1 MNQNLK
7 EMKGL
12 IYTFLVLLG
21 LTCVC
26 VVTCPNKSAHSEAL
40 KNLLNTVM
48 TEEMNNSVETD
59 EDAGWAMLGSMIGT
73 GIGGLMIDN
82 MLKVEN
88 YFVCSVGTMTF
99 DGETKIVSL
108 GLMNHVFT
116 ISEDEAKEAAS
127 DLL

>member
-1 MNQNLK
+1 
-7 EMKGL
+7 MKGL
-12 IYTFLVLLG
+12 LYTFLVILG
-21 LTCVC
+21 LACVC
-26 VVTCPNKSAHSEAL
+26 VVTCPDKSAHSEAL
-40 KNLLNTVM
+40 KELLNTVI
-48 TEEMNNSVETD
+48 TENMNKGVETN

-88 YFVCSVGTMTF
+88 YVVCSVGTMTF

-116 ISEDEAKEAAS
+116 IPEDEAREAAS
-127 DLL
+127 DIL

>member
-1 MNQNLK
+1 
-7 EMKGL
+7 MKGL

-26 VVTCPNKSAHSEAL
+26 VVTCPDKSAHSEAL
-40 KNLLNTVM
+40 KNLLNTVI
-48 TEEMNNSVETD
+48 TEEVNN
-59 EDAGWAMLGSMIGT
+59 MLGSMIGT
-73 GIGGLMIDN
+73 GIVGGLMIDN

-108 GLMNHVFT
+108 GLMNHVF
-116 ISEDEAKEAAS
+116 IIPEDEAKEAAS
-127 DLL
+127 DLLWYFSK

>member
-1 MNQNLK
+1 
-7 EMKGL
+7 MKGL

-21 LTCVC
+21 LACVC
-26 VVTCPNKSAHSEAL
+26 VITCPDKNAHSEAL
-40 KNLLNTVM
+40 KGLLNTVM
-48 TEEMNNSVETD
+48 TEEMNKSVETD
-59 EDAGWAMLGSMIGT
+59 EDAGWEMLGSMIGT

-99 DGETKIVSL
+99 EGETKIVSL

-116 ISEDEAKEAAS
+116 ITEDEAKEAAS

>member
-1 MNQNLK
+1 MRGDLSD
-7 EMKGL
+7 
-12 IYTFLVLLG
+12 
-21 LTCVC
+21 
-26 VVTCPNKSAHSEAL
+26 KSAHSEAL
-40 KNLLNTVM
+40 KDLLNTVM
-48 TEEMNNSVETD
+48 TEEMNKSAETD

-88 YFVCSVGTMTF
+88 YFVSSVGTMIF

-116 ISEDEAKEAAS
+116 IPEDEAKETAS

>member
-1 MNQNLK
+1 
-7 EMKGL
+7 MKGL
-12 IYTFLVLLG
+12 LYTFLVLLG
-21 LTCVC
+21 LACVC
-26 VVTCPNKSAHSEAL
+26 VVTCPDKDAHSDAL
-40 KNLLNTVM
+40 KQLLNTVM
-48 TEEMNNSVETD
+48 TEELYKDVETD
-59 EDAGWAMLGSMIGT
+59 EDAGWAMLGSMFGT

-82 MLKVEN
+82 MLKVDN

-116 ISEDEAKEAAS
+116 IPEEEAREAAS

>member
-1 MNQNLK
+1 
-7 EMKGL
+7 MKGFL
-12 IYTFLVLLG
+12 YTLLVLLA
-21 LTCVC
+21 LACVC
-26 VVTCPNKSAHSEAL
+26 VVSCPEKSAHSEAL
-40 KNLLNTVM
+40 KELLNTVM
-48 TEEMNNSVETD
+48 TEELNKEVETD

-99 DGETKIVSL
+99 DGETKIVSV
-108 GLMNHVFT
+108 GIMNHVFT
-116 ISEDEAKEAAS
+116 IPEDEAREAAD

>member
-1 MNQNLK
+1 
-7 EMKGL
+7 MKGL

-21 LTCVC
+21 LACVC
-26 VVTCPNKSAHSEAL
+26 VVTCPDKNAHSEAL
-40 KNLLNTVM
+40 KDLFNTVM
-48 TEEMNNSVETD
+48 TEEMNKSVETD
-59 EDAGWAMLGSMIGT
+59 EDAGWEMLGSMIVT

-99 DGETKIVSL
+99 EGETKIVSL

-116 ISEDEAKEAAS
+116 ITEDEAKEAAS

>member
-1 MNQNLK
+1 
-7 EMKGL
+7 MKGL

-21 LTCVC
+21 LACVC
-26 VVTCPNKSAHSEAL
+26 VVTCPDKNAHSEAL
-40 KNLLNTVM
+40 KDLFNTVM
-48 TEEMNNSVETD
+48 TEDMNKSVETD
-59 EDAGWAMLGSMIGT
+59 EDAGWEMLGSMIVT

-99 DGETKIVSL
+99 EGETKIVSL

-116 ISEDEAKEAAS
+116 ITEDEAKEAAS

>member
-1 MNQNLK
+1 
-7 EMKGL
+7 MKGL
-12 IYTFLVLLG
+12 LYTFLVLLG
-21 LTCVC
+21 LACVC
-26 VVTCPNKSAHSEAL
+26 VVTCPDKDAHSDAL
-40 KNLLNTVM
+40 KQLLNTVM
-48 TEEMNNSVETD
+48 TEELYKDVETD
-59 EDAGWAMLGSMIGT
+59 EDAGWAMFGSMFGT

-99 DGETKIVSL
+99 DGETKIVSI

-116 ISEDEAKEAAS
+116 IPEDEAREAAS

>member
-1 MNQNLK
+1 
-7 EMKGL
+7 MKGFL
-12 IYTFLVLLG
+12 YTLLVLLA
-21 LTCVC
+21 LACVC
-26 VVTCPNKSAHSEAL
+26 VVSCPDKSAHSKAL
-40 KNLLNTVM
+40 KELLNTVM
-48 TEEMNNSVETD
+48 TEELNKEVETD

-99 DGETKIVSL
+99 DGETKIVSV
-108 GLMNHVFT
+108 GIMNHVFT
-116 ISEDEAKEAAS
+116 IPEDEAREAAD

>member
-1 MNQNLK
+1 
-7 EMKGL
+7 MKGL
-12 IYTFLVLLG
+12 LYTFLVLLG
-21 LTCVC
+21 LACVC
-26 VVTCPNKSAHSEAL
+26 VVTCPDKSAHSEAL
-40 KNLLNTVM
+40 KDLLNTVM
-48 TEEMNNSVETD
+48 TEELNKSVETD

-99 DGETKIVSL
+99 EGETKIVSL

-116 ISEDEAKEAAS
+116 IPEDEAREAAS

>member
-1 MNQNLK
+1 
-7 EMKGL
+7 MKGL

-21 LTCVC
+21 LACVC
-26 VVTCPNKSAHSEAL
+26 VVTCPDKNAHSEAL
-40 KNLLNTVM
+40 KDLFNTVM
-48 TEEMNNSVETD
+48 TEEMNKSVETD
-59 EDAGWAMLGSMIGT
+59 EDAGWEMLGSMIVT

-82 MLKVEN
+82 ILKVEN

-99 DGETKIVSL
+99 EGETKIVSL

-116 ISEDEAKEAAS
+116 ITEDEAKEAAS